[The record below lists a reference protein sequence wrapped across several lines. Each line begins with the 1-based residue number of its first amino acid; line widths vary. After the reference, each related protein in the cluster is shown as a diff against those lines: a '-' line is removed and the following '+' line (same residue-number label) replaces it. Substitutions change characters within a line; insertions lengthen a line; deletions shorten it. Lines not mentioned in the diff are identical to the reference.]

1 MHIDLHV
8 HTCHSH
14 SPTFGRYQA
23 SDCSLKPE
31 EAYALLKKRG
41 MDRVTFTDH
50 DTIEGCLAF
59 WDRHPGV
66 KDFFISEEVTTHFQD
81 LKKRLHVGVF
91 HITEAQ
97 HAQIA
102 RLKRDAI
109 ELTGYL
115 KSEGIPYALFH
126 PGNQMLSKRTA
137 GPYWE
142 KALEHFPWW
151 EACNGSISPR
161 HSDILVRVLKGHP
174 NPPLLVAGSDAH
186 TRARLAACFTVFTEG
201 GFVPR
206 GIVGQGCS
214 LPAQLKDVYSLIFH
228 YLRQVALPSGMKKN
242 AEIYAFV
249 LLFGIPFTVAGLPL
263 FLTLLNRYNLW
274 AMSISTQGGSHGFSI

>member
-8 HTCHSH
+8 HTHYSP
-14 SPTFGRYQA
+14 SPTFGRYKA

-31 EAYALLKKRG
+31 EAYALLKTRG

-50 DTIEGCLAF
+50 DTIDGCLVF
-59 WDRHPGV
+59 LDRHPDAR
-66 KDFFISEEVTTHFQD
+66 DFFISEEVTTRFTD

-91 HITEAQ
+91 HISESQ
-97 HAQIA
+97 HVEIS
-102 RLKRDAI
+102 RRKGDAV

-115 KSEGIPYALFH
+115 RSEGIPFALFH
-126 PGNQMLSKRTA
+126 PGNQMLSRRTA

-142 KALEHFPWW
+142 KASEYFPWW

-186 TRARLAACFTVFTEG
+186 TRARLAACFTTFKED

-206 GIVGQGCS
+206 GIAGRGCS

-228 YLRQVALPSGMKKN
+228 YLKQVARPSGMKKSP
-242 AEIYAFV
+242 EIYAFV

-274 AMSISTQGGSHGFSI
+274 AMSLRTQGGHPWP